1 MLLENYGLQ
10 FHHLTLHAIAMLVIF
25 IHLYEM
31 YVGMRPSVCLLGLFF
46 VL

>member
-31 YVGMRPSVCLLGLFF
+31 YVGMQPSVCLLGLFF